1 MKKHKQIILQL
12 PEYYLIVLALLAGY
26 TPPYSINPFAIGIVI
41 ILALQIIYKNK
52 IAGHLIASLFLIG
65 NLVMLLAFTAE
76 LNEFP
81 RFNAHA
87 KELLFGGL
95 LLLGFNIIVSG
106 LMIVKYTIKGQL
118 PQLQTESGL
127 QEF

>member
-1 MKKHKQIILQL
+1 MKKHKQISLQL

-41 ILALQIIYKNK
+41 ILAFQIIYKNK

-65 NLVMLLAFTAE
+65 NLVMLLALTSE

-95 LLLGFNIIVSG
+95 MILGFNIFISA
-106 LMIVKYTIKGQL
+106 LMFVKYT
-118 PQLQTESGL
+118 LQRETTSFQSEAEL
-127 QEF
+127 QQS

>member
-1 MKKHKQIILQL
+1 MKKFKQILLQL

-26 TPPYSINPFAIGIVI
+26 TPPFSINPFAIGIVI
-41 ILALQIIYKNK
+41 ILAFQIIFKNK

-65 NLVMLLAFTAE
+65 NLVMLLALTSE

-81 RFNAHA
+81 KFNAHA

-95 LLLGFNIIVSG
+95 MLLGFNIIMSG
-106 LMIVKYTIKGQL
+106 LMLLKYTLKAEIH
-118 PQLQTESGL
+118 QLQTEAGYQQS
-127 QEF
+127 